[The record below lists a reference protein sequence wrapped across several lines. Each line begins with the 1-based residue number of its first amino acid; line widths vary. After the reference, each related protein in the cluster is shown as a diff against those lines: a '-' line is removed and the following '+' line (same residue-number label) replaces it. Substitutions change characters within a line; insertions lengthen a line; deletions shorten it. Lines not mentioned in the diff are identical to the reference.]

1 MRRYIF
7 GYISIMALAMGLI
20 FIDTAAAGT
29 IKGMVKPMGLRS
41 AANILVYVVRAPK
54 VAVNLSGTKFV
65 MDQQRLTFI
74 PHMLPVL
81 VGSTVLFPNNDKVAH
96 NVFSLSRAKKF
107 NLGSYKPGERRTVVF
122 DRAGVVE
129 LRCDVHQEMRAY
141 IMVLRNPYFAVTGPD
156 GSFTIPDTAYLNRLG
171 INGVPGLPA
180 GTYLVKTWH
189 EKLGAS
195 LATVTVPAT
204 GQVTVVLKP
213 RRGAPGVLYKR

>member
-7 GYISIMALAMGLI
+7 VYISIMALAMGLI

-54 VAVNLSGTKFV
+54 AAVNLSGTKFV

-81 VGSTVLFPNNDKVAH
+81 VGSTILFPNNDKVAH

-141 IMVLRNPYFAVTGPD
+141 IMVLKNPYFAVTGPD
-156 GSFTIPDTAYLNRLG
+156 GSFTIPDTAHLNRVG
-171 INGVPGLPA
+171 IKGVPELPA

-189 EKLGAS
+189 EKLGTTR
-195 LATVTVPAT
+195 ATVTVPAT